1 MSWACFTCSELLRR
15 QVTCSCLWWDEHGD
29 EDYYENDREGNMIL
43 RMMLM
48 MRIKNNAT
56 ADNAKE
62 VETTVN
68 DDAADKNQDGH

>member
-1 MSWACFTCSELLRR
+1 MMKIIMKMIVKA
-15 QVTCSCLWWDEHGD
+15 
-29 EDYYENDREGNMIL
+29 NIIL
-43 RMMLM
+43 RMLM

-56 ADNAKE
+56 ADNTNE

>member
-1 MSWACFTCSELLRR
+1 MNLVMKIIMKMIVKA
-15 QVTCSCLWWDEHGD
+15 
-29 EDYYENDREGNMIL
+29 NMIL

-56 ADNAKE
+56 ADNTNE